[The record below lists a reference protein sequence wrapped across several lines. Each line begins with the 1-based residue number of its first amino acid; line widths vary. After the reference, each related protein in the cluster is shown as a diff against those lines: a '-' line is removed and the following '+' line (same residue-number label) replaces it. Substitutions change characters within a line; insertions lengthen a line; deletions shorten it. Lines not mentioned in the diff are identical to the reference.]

1 MLLVL
6 SLPCTLL
13 SWIKLAILSVLLLLL
28 TFVIL
33 QVLPTQDLIWLTSQ
47 VLPLVMNGLDVL
59 HGLHVVKVLQLL
71 NVLGAYSDGLILW
84 HVVQLQFS
92 FHFELEGFYQVVA
105 DDGLAAAGLRSCRRL
120 GLCGRLVFLGVV
132 PAVQTFLVG
141 VQLSDNLILNIVKV
155 QRLDTRRV
163 LHYLDA
169 EILVARYPDVDEN
182 QSLKSFLLIL
192 MICIGLYL
200 LLEVQLGHVIER
212 LLGHE
217 WQ

>member
-1 MLLVL
+1 
-6 SLPCTLL
+6 
-13 SWIKLAILSVLLLLL
+13 
-28 TFVIL
+28 
-33 QVLPTQDLIWLTSQ
+33 
-47 VLPLVMNGLDVL
+47 MNCLDVL

-92 FHFELEGFYQVVA
+92 FYFELEGFYQIVA
-105 DDGLAAAGLRSCRRL
+105 DYGLANAGLGSCRRL
-120 GLCGRLVFLGVV
+120 GLCWRLIFLGVV
-132 PAVQTFLVG
+132 ASVQTFLVR
-141 VQLSDNLILNIVKV
+141 VQLRDNLILNIVKV

-163 LHYLDA
+163 LRYLNA
-169 EILVARYPDVDEN
+169 EILVARYPDVDKY
-182 QSLKSFLLIL
+182 QGLKSFLLIL

-200 LLEVQLGHVIER
+200 LLKVQLGHMLER

>member
-1 MLLVL
+1 
-6 SLPCTLL
+6 
-13 SWIKLAILSVLLLLL
+13 
-28 TFVIL
+28 
-33 QVLPTQDLIWLTSQ
+33 
-47 VLPLVMNGLDVL
+47 MNGLDVL

-105 DDGLAAAGLRSCRRL
+105 DDGLTAAGLRSCRRL

-132 PAVQTFLVG
+132 SAVQTFLVG